1 MERKVDI
8 DIGKS
13 PAEERRS
20 PAHTLIKRPLSQRET
35 LSKRKR
41 HSHKETLSQRRMH
54 THKETT
60 KPERDPKQETETL
73 P

>member
-35 LSKRKR
+35 LSKR
-41 HSHKETLSQRRMH
+41 RRD
-54 THKETT
+54 THVETT
-60 KPERDPKQETETL
+60 KQEKDPKQETKTL

>member
-20 PAHTLIKRPLSQRET
+20 PAHTLIKRPLS
-35 LSKRKR
+35 
-41 HSHKETLSQRRMH
+41 
-54 THKETT
+54 
-60 KPERDPKQETETL
+60 
-73 P
+73 